1 MDRQRIASGS
11 PFEPVIGF
19 SRAYRAG
26 RQVFVSGTAPVADD
40 GGVFAPG
47 DMAAQARRCFD
58 IALGALAEAGG
69 SVLDVVRT
77 RVYLV
82 DGSRWEEAAGVHG
95 EVFAEVRPAGT
106 FVVVAALLDP
116 GWLVEVE
123 VDAVLGEG
131 AAE

>member
-26 RQVFVSGTAPVADD
+26 GQVFVSGTAPVAAD

-47 DMAAQARRCFD
+47 DMHAQTRRCFE
-58 IALGALAEAGG
+58 IALRALAEAGG
-69 SVLDVVRT
+69 SVTDVVRT
-77 RVYLV
+77 RVFLV
-82 DGSRWEEAAGVHG
+82 DGSRWEEAAKAHG
-95 EVFAEVRPAGT
+95 ELFAEVRPAGT
-106 FVVVAALLDP
+106 FVVVAGLLDP

-123 VDAVLGEG
+123 VDAVLE
-131 AAE
+131 AD

>member
-26 RQVFVSGTAPVADD
+26 GQVFVSGTAPVADD

-47 DMAAQARRCFD
+47 DMHAQTRRCFE
-58 IALGALAEAGG
+58 IALRALAEVGG
-69 SVLDVVRT
+69 SVTDVVRT
-77 RVYLV
+77 RVFLV
-82 DGSRWEEAAGVHG
+82 DGSRWEEAAQAHG
-95 EVFAEVRPAGT
+95 ELFADVRPAGT
-106 FVVVAALLDP
+106 FVVVAGLLDP

-123 VDAVLGEG
+123 VDAVLE
-131 AAE
+131 AD